1 MSQADRLNDKR
12 MVGGAKMIAA
22 LDATIDARYG
32 HASPEAGR
40 MKAAAR
46 EAVAK
51 SLERGQVIS
60 PPQVRSATREH
71 DAAVENHRR
80 SEQSMREDGRER

>member
-1 MSQADRLNDKR
+1 MSQTERLSDTR

-32 HASPEAGR
+32 HASPEAVR
-40 MKAAAR
+40 MKQAAR

-51 SLERGQVIS
+51 SLERGQELRA
-60 PPQVRSATREH
+60 PQVRSVSRER
-71 DAAVENHRR
+71 DAAAEIHRR
-80 SEQSMREDGRER
+80 GEQSMREDGRER